1 MHWIG
6 LYSCNQPWSSFMV
19 RSTYPSP
26 QHKIRFLH
34 LEQCSF
40 LIPWQGAHSHILLP
54 GARGSARATATSSPE
69 AAAGTAAA
77 GTTAAATAAAGT
89 AAAGTAAA
97 GTAAAGTAP
106 GTPAGTAAGTAGT
119 AASRAGS
126 WTLCAAWQK
135 TWRLED
141 FCSAL
146 GILICSHIPYEQRE
160 SKPKKP
166 ANQW

>member
-97 GTAAAGTAP
+97 GTAP